1 MEDIIV
7 TVLALALGLG
17 FKIVEKK
24 LKGKA
29 PRIPEAPDIS
39 LVSEV
44 DEDAVEVLE
53 SAPAVAPA
61 AAPAA
66 PPAVARKSPAV
77 APVKSTV
84 KAPVRKPKKM
94 VADVETPKVR
104 EKIDPKKLIVYS
116 EIMTPKFKQENQ

>member
-29 PRIPEAPDIS
+29 PRIPGAPDIS
-39 LVSEV
+39 LASDV
-44 DEDAVEVLE
+44 DEDTVETPE
-53 SAPAVAPA
+53 ETPAL
-61 AAPAA
+61 APAA
-66 PPAVARKSPAV
+66 PPVVAQKSQAVTSVNP
-77 APVKSTV
+77 TV
-84 KAPVRKPKKM
+84 KVSSRKPTKP
-94 VADVETPKVR
+94 VETVETPKVR

>member
-29 PRIPEAPDIS
+29 PRIPGAPDIS
-39 LVSEV
+39 LASDV
-44 DEDAVEVLE
+44 DEDTVETPE
-53 SAPAVAPA
+53 ETPAL
-61 AAPAA
+61 APAA
-66 PPAVARKSPAV
+66 PPVVAQKSPAV
-77 APVKSTV
+77 TPVKVPS
-84 KAPVRKPKKM
+84 RKPTKP
-94 VADVETPKVR
+94 VETVETPKVR